1 MTQFAQ
7 LSPPPF
13 KYEVELQDRL
23 AENPDLLE
31 PGLWIIA
38 DELELDLVEKHRVDL
53 LGVGADG
60 RLVAI
65 EVKRANATRDAVG
78 QVLDYVS
85 ALDEMDPDEIVDLVE
100 TGTRYGKL
108 LPVSNFGQQYA
119 DRFAGADLSMLTPA
133 RIMLASTAAPPA
145 TERILRYLRNHD
157 VDASSRSFDGYL
169 NRGKRVYRR
178 KPSTNA
184 HRRAKGPQRRQ
195 PDPDG
200 TLAARGPCE
209 SEHLRSGKAEALRAK
224 IRRIHERSEGFAGV
238 ELFRTIHCL
247 ILDAFPEAHESERGK
262 RDPKRQDQCGIAL
275 AMPRTPADK
284 DGSGPLEYFVIRLYP
299 VGAGVIEIFV
309 YHRAELRG
317 DNAATLLGTLPER
330 PLYLGRDCRKGVGGR
345 NFWFTPDTWPL
356 HRENF
361 EDALHD
367 IYEGWQAEREAGAR

>member
-1 MTQFAQ
+1 MTEFAQ
-7 LSPPPF
+7 LSPPTF
-13 KYEVELQDRL
+13 EYEVELQDWL
-23 AENPDLLE
+23 AEHPDQLE
-31 PGLWIIA
+31 PGLWIVA
-38 DELELDLVEKHRVDL
+38 DELELDQVEKHRVDL

-60 RLVAI
+60 HLVVI

-85 ALDEMDPDEIVDLVE
+85 ALDEMNPDEIVDLIE
-100 TGTRYGKL
+100 KGTRYGKL
-108 LPVSNFGQQYA
+108 LPVSNFRQQYA

-157 VDASSRSFDGYL
+157 VDASSRSFDGCI

-184 HRRAKGPQRRQ
+184 HRRAKGSQRRQ

-224 IRRIHERSEGFAGV
+224 IRRIHERSESYAGV

-262 RDPKRQDQCGIAL
+262 RDPKRQDQCGIAIE
-275 AMPRTPADK
+275 MPSAKGRR
-284 DGSGPLEYFVIRLYP
+284 LEYVVIRLYP
-299 VGAGVIEIFV
+299 VGSGVIEIFV
-309 YHRAELRG
+309 YARAELRG
-317 DNAATLLGTLPER
+317 DNASARLDTLPKR
-330 PLYLGRDCRKGVGGR
+330 PLYLGRDRREGVEGR
-345 NFWFTPDTWPL
+345 NFWFTPDTWPR
-356 HRENF
+356 HQENF
-361 EDALHD
+361 EATLHY
-367 IYEGWQAEREAGAR
+367 IYEGWQAEREAGRR